1 MGPSKY
7 DPQYHHR
14 KSIRLQGYDYSQA
27 GMYFITICAHK
38 HKHHFGRIVVGAGL
52 APAHLAPDHAQQDNG
67 QEEAQMILN
76 DFGQIAHNE
85 WEDLPNRFKNT
96 FLREFQVM
104 PNHMHGIIGIDHNYK
119 PAEDEPVYAI
129 SDIVGAYKSLVA
141 KGCLNVHTN
150 NLNNNSA
157 STREGARLG
166 KIWQRNYFEHIIRDE
181 ESYNK
186 IANYI
191 INNPANWKNDQF
203 YTDGQETV

>member
-1 MGPSKY
+1 
-7 DPQYHHR
+7 
-14 KSIRLQGYDYSQA
+14 
-27 GMYFITICAHK
+27 MYFITICAHK